1 MGIFVKTDMITI
13 PKTCQDCGVGKP
25 YAAFVSCPILNECID
40 TYPHKRSANCPLV
53 ELQVETSPLSFDR
66 TPPEPANTGFP
77 AHGDRIL
84 TQAELEQME
93 GQPVWVVQTE
103 PFAWSGWMLVNPQ
116 DRVALCDDYYVYFDA
131 LGDWLAYPILP
142 SPVRTLFRSDLLQM
156 HRKPVFVTTIIK
168 EDDDEDP
175 CKNWELVF
183 VEKDV
188 IRLQNHLWWDSVYKE
203 SEDQIITTGP
213 Q

>member
-1 MGIFVKTDMITI
+1 MTFICRF
-13 PKTCQDCGVGKP
+13 
-25 YAAFVSCPILNECID
+25 
-40 TYPHKRSANCPLV
+40 
-53 ELQVETSPLSFDR
+53 
-66 TPPEPANTGFP
+66 
-77 AHGDRIL
+77 
-84 TQAELEQME
+84 
-93 GQPVWVVQTE
+93 
-103 PFAWSGWMLVNPQ
+103 
-116 DRVALCDDYYVYFDA
+116 
-131 LGDWLAYPILP
+131 AYPILP